1 MRIPQW
7 THPLLGF
14 LVAAATVHAGDA
26 PPPPG
31 PSTAPRPPAVGLAP
45 GGAFA
50 SKRHISRPGSSSDAG
65 SREASVLTERPKGS
79 GDSVWSKH
87 WDLSDPTQ
95 RARLSEYLRAKQS
108 AEKAKAKDWA
118 RRRGLP
124 TKIPGGEIQRIERG
138 EPVYYGTT
146 AIPST
151 GSH

>member
-1 MRIPQW
+1 M
-7 THPLLGF
+7 
-14 LVAAATVHAGDA
+14 AAATVHAGDA

-31 PSTAPRPPAVGLAP
+31 PSAAPRPPAVGLAP

-65 SREASVLTERPKGS
+65 VLTGKSKGS
-79 GDSVWSKH
+79 GEGIWSKH

-95 RARLSEYLRAKQS
+95 RARLSEYLGAKQS
-108 AEKAKAKDWA
+108 AEKARAKDWA